1 MDQLSWNFDDEVK
14 EEEEEEEE
22 GHLAWTRKRRM
33 CNEVNLCHK
42 KHSLFC
48 VCSVSV
54 SDNSHYGNS
63 YCNLLI
69 KR

>member
-14 EEEEEEEE
+14 EEEEEEQE
-22 GHLAWTRKRRM
+22 GHLALTKKRRM
-33 CNEVNLCHK
+33 CNEVNLCHNK

-48 VCSVSV
+48 VCLVSF
-54 SDNSHYGNS
+54 SGRYGNS
-63 YCNLLI
+63 YILFI